1 MNSDKYRSDTF
12 TEREFNPL
20 ENSAERILRGGRRS
34 IEKTAESNLD
44 KYLPKKEQIEIKR
57 EEDGVKVQ
65 NYSLSDSNNLSFVE
79 ANDFMPPMS
88 LWTKLGGI
96 FMVGSIGVAIAL
108 SAFTPYNVT
117 VQAQAK
123 IRPAGELRIVET
135 ETEGKVVEIAVK
147 ENQKVKKGDLIALI
161 DDSPLQTK
169 KSQLE
174 SNIQQAF
181 LQLEQI
187 EAQITSQEN
196 RIEAE
201 TMGINRAIASAEAEL
216 ARTHREYQDRSN
228 TANAEV
234 AEAIANLR
242 STQEE
247 LNQAQ
252 TELISLQANLKS
264 AQFGLNTAKAKR
276 DRYEVIANSGAF
288 SQNQLEE
295 TKLDV
300 EQKEQEVIIKQ
311 TAIQRQNQEIIK
323 QKQAIAAARARLNN
337 SQVSLNPTQAE
348 IAIAIEK
355 IQREKAIGQSN
366 LSNLQK
372 EKEALIQQEIEIQ
385 QQQARDRQELQQREK
400 DLEKTAIKATAD
412 GIVFQLNLRNS
423 GQTVTLGEEIA
434 QIAPTNSSLVI
445 KALVPAQ
452 EIEKVAID
460 RKVQMKV
467 SACPYPDY
475 GTLKG
480 VVSNI
485 SPDSIAPQDYINS
498 SNNSTVSTQNL
509 QTGFYEVT
517 IEPQSL
523 VLGKGKNQCKIQIG
537 MEGKADIIAREETI
551 LQFFLRKARL
561 TGNF

>member
-1 MNSDKYRSDTF
+1 MNSDIDRSDTY

-20 ENSAERILRGGRRS
+20 ENSAEPILQGGRRS
-34 IEKTAESNLD
+34 IEL
-44 KYLPKKEQIEIKR
+44 KR
-57 EEDGVKVQ
+57 EEERINVQ
-65 NYSLSDSNNLSFVE
+65 NYSLSDRDTLAFVE
-79 ANDFMPPMS
+79 ANDFIPPMS

-96 FMVGSIGVAIAL
+96 FMVGSIGVAIVL

-123 IRPAGELRIVET
+123 IRPAGELRIVEA

-147 ENQKVKKGDLIALI
+147 ENQEVKKGDLIASI
-161 DDSPLQTK
+161 DDSRLQTE

-181 LQLEQI
+181 LQLQQI
-187 EAQITSQEN
+187 EAQISAQEN
-196 RIEAE
+196 RIESE
-201 TMGINRAIASAEAEL
+201 TMGMNIAIASAEAEL
-216 ARTHREYQDRSN
+216 ARSRREYQDRKN
-228 TANAEV
+228 TAEAKV
-234 AEAIANLR
+234 AEAIADLK

-247 LNQAQ
+247 ANQAQ
-252 TELISLQANLKS
+252 TDLISLQANLKS

-295 TKLDV
+295 IQLDV
-300 EQKEQEVIIKQ
+300 EQKEQEAIAKQ
-311 TAIQRQNQEIIK
+311 AAIQKQNQEIIR

-337 SQVSLNPTQAE
+337 SKVTLNPTQAE

-372 EKEALIQQEIEIQ
+372 EKEALIQQQIEIE

-460 RKVQMKV
+460 RQVQMKV

-480 VVSNI
+480 RVSNI
-485 SPDSIAPQDYINS
+485 SPDSIAPQDYNSS
-498 SNNSTVSTQNL
+498 SNNSAASSQNL
-509 QTGFYEVT
+509 QAGFYEVT
-517 IEPQSL
+517 IEPQSS
-523 VLGKGKNQCKIQIG
+523 VLGKEKNQCKIQIG
-537 MEGKADIIAREETI
+537 MEGRADIIAREETV
-551 LQFFLRKARL
+551 LQFLLRKARL
-561 TGNF
+561 MGDF

>member
-1 MNSDKYRSDTF
+1 MNSDIDRSDTF

-34 IEKTAESNLD
+34 IE
-44 KYLPKKEQIEIKR
+44 IKR
-57 EEDGVKVQ
+57 EEDGVNVQ
-65 NYSLSDSNNLSFVE
+65 NYSLSDTDNLAFVE

-96 FMVGSIGVAIAL
+96 FMVGSIGVAIVL

-123 IRPAGELRIVET
+123 IRPAGELRIVEA

-147 ENQKVKKGDLIALI
+147 ENQEVKKGDLIASI
-161 DDSPLQTK
+161 DDSRLQTE
-169 KSQLE
+169 KSQLQ

-181 LQLEQI
+181 LQLRQI
-187 EAQITSQEN
+187 EAQISAQEN
-196 RIEAE
+196 RIESE
-201 TMGINRAIASAEAEL
+201 TMGMNIAIASAEEEL
-216 ARTHREYQDRSN
+216 ARTRREYQDRKN
-228 TANAEV
+228 TADAEV

-242 STQEE
+242 SIQEE
-247 LNQAQ
+247 ANQAQ

-295 TKLDV
+295 SQLDV
-300 EQKEQEVIIKQ
+300 EQKEQEAIAKQ
-311 TAIQRQNQEIIK
+311 AAIQRQNQELLR

-337 SQVSLNPTQAE
+337 SKVALNPTQAE

-355 IQREKAIGQSN
+355 IQQQKAIGQSN

-372 EKEALIQQEIEIQ
+372 EKEALIQQQIEIE
-385 QQQARDRQELQQREK
+385 QQQARDRQELQQRAK

-412 GIVFQLNLRNS
+412 GIVFKLNLRNN

-434 QIAPTNSSLVI
+434 QIAPTNSYLVI

-460 RKVQMKV
+460 RQVQMKV

-480 VVSNI
+480 QVSNI
-485 SPDSIAPQDYINS
+485 SPDSIPPQDFLSN
-498 SNNSTVSTQNL
+498 SNNSAVSSQNL
-509 QTGFYEVT
+509 QAGFYEVT
-517 IEPQSL
+517 IEPQSS

-537 MEGKADIIAREETI
+537 MEGKANIIAREETV
-551 LQFFLRKARL
+551 LQFLLRKARL
-561 TGNF
+561 IGDF